1 MLEWI
6 DDITRFIFLS
16 DKPQKADIL
25 FIPGNGHAEPSE
37 YAAELYHQGYAPLF
51 LPSGRFSVTTGT
63 FSGQQSGARTYEGR
77 FETEWAFMRAV
88 LMANGV
94 PENAILRED
103 EATFTYQ
110 NAIYSRRRTDAEKL
124 TVRRALLC
132 CMPIHARRA
141 KMYYQTLF
149 PETELLICP
158 APGASITRAK
168 LDARTGRHRRCTR
181 RTHPLRQ
188 PVSRYSARNH
198 ALNRFHVKSCKKTVD
213 NPRFPCYTE
222 KVLRGMV

>member
-1 MLEWI
+1 MPPNCI
-6 DDITRFIFLS
+6 IRAMRRCSSPPAAF
-16 DKPQKADIL
+16 
-25 FIPGNGHAEPSE
+25 PSRR
-37 YAAELYHQGYAPLF
+37 AHFPVSSPAP
-51 LPSGRFSVTTGT
+51 
-63 FSGQQSGARTYEGR
+63 RTYEGR

-158 APGASITRAK
+158 APALPSPAKTGCTNRTAST
-168 LDARTGRHRRCTR
+168 L
-181 RTHPLRQ
+181 
-188 PVSRYSARNH
+188 YSANSP
-198 ALNRFHVKSCKKTVD
+198 AVAASFTIFCAKSRFKPLS
-213 NPRFPCYTE
+213 RQI
-222 KVLRGMV
+222 L

>member
-63 FSGQQSGARTYEGR
+63 FSSQQSGARTYEGR

-158 APGASITRAK
+158 RPALPSPAKTGCTNRTAST
-168 LDARTGRHRRCTR
+168 L
-181 RTHPLRQ
+181 
-188 PVSRYSARNH
+188 YSANSP
-198 ALNRFHVKSCKKTVD
+198 AVAASFTIFCAKSRFKPLS
-213 NPRFPCYTE
+213 RQI
-222 KVLRGMV
+222 L

>member
-16 DKPQKADIL
+16 DTPKPADIL

-37 YAAELYHQGYAPLF
+37 YAAALYRQGYAPLL
-51 LPSGRFSVTTGT
+51 LPSGRFSVTTGE
-63 FSGQQSGARTYEGR
+63 FAGQQSGTKRYEGC
-77 FETEWAFMRAV
+77 FDTEWAFMRAV
-88 LMANGV
+88 LLANGV
-94 PENAILRED
+94 PDSAILRED

-124 TVRRALLC
+124 TIRRAILC
-132 CMPIHARRA
+132 CMPVHARRA

-158 APGASITRAK
+158 APEAAVTRENWMLEPDGIDQTLGELTRCGSQFHDILCEIT
-168 LDARTGRHRRCTR
+168 L
-181 RTHPLRQ
+181 
-188 PVSRYSARNH
+188 
-198 ALNRFHVKSCKKTVD
+198 
-213 NPRFPCYTE
+213 
-222 KVLRGMV
+222 

>member
-6 DDITRFIFLS
+6 D
-16 DKPQKADIL
+16 
-25 FIPGNGHAEPSE
+25 GNGHAEPSE

-158 APGASITRAK
+158 APGASITCENWMHEPDGI
-168 LDARTGRHRRCTR
+168 DAVLGELTRCGSQF
-181 RTHPLRQ
+181 HDILREIT
-188 PVSRYSARNH
+188 
-198 ALNRFHVKSCKKTVD
+198 L
-213 NPRFPCYTE
+213 
-222 KVLRGMV
+222 

>member
-1 MLEWI
+1 
-6 DDITRFIFLS
+6 
-16 DKPQKADIL
+16 
-25 FIPGNGHAEPSE
+25 
-37 YAAELYHQGYAPLF
+37 
-51 LPSGRFSVTTGT
+51 
-63 FSGQQSGARTYEGR
+63 
-77 FETEWAFMRAV
+77 MRAV

-158 APGASITRAK
+158 APGASITCENWMHEPTAST
-168 LDARTGRHRRCTR
+168 L
-181 RTHPLRQ
+181 
-188 PVSRYSARNH
+188 YSANSP
-198 ALNRFHVKSCKKTVD
+198 AAAASFTIFCAKSRFKPLS
-213 NPRFPCYTE
+213 RQI
-222 KVLRGMV
+222 L